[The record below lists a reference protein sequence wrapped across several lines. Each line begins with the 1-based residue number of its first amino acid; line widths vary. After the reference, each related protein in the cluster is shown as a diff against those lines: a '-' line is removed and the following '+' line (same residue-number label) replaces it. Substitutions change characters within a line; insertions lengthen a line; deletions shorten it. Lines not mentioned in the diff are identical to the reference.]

1 MNILCPWMSFTCPSW
16 QGAEVKERLAELPR
30 ALTVPNFHTIQNS
43 SKFQFQRCV
52 LCSWLP
58 TAKNIMRYIFFNHCL
73 HLVHVPLIPRSG
85 IHYTELSLL
94 CDGTQVQDSEALA
107 LKHAISLKHARPHG
121 KTTCMFCCRCSCLHT
136 WNLFASSLH
145 SFSCFA
151 FSGRTTWML
160 STMAAC
166 GLLND
171 ET

>member
-1 MNILCPWMSFTCPSW
+1 MSILTGSR
-16 QGAEVKERLAELPR
+16 GEGEVGRAAESSDSTKFPH
-30 ALTVPNFHTIQNS
+30 PIHQNS
-43 SKFQFQRCV
+43 NSKDV
-52 LCSWLP
+52 LCAAYCRLP
-58 TAKNIMRYIFFNHCL
+58 KTSCATFCSIIQSLLY
-73 HLVHVPLIPRSG
+73 VHVPLIPRSG

-94 CDGTQVQDSEALA
+94 CDGTQVHDSEALA
-107 LKHAISLKHARPHG
+107 LKHAISLKHAHPHS
-121 KTTCMFCCRCSCLHT
+121 KTICMFHCRCSCLHT

-160 STMAAC
+160 LTMAAY

>member
-1 MNILCPWMSFTCPSW
+1 MSILTGSR
-16 QGAEVKERLAELPR
+16 GEGEVGRAAESSDSTKFPHPKFIKIPIRKMCSVQLAADCQKHH
-30 ALTVPNFHTIQNS
+30 ALH
-43 SKFQFQRCV
+43 
-52 LCSWLP
+52 
-58 TAKNIMRYIFFNHCL
+58 FFKSL
-73 HLVHVPLIPRSG
+73 LYPVHVPLIPRSG

-107 LKHAISLKHARPHG
+107 LKNAISLKHAHPHS
-121 KTTCMFCCRCSCLHT
+121 KTICMFHCRCSCLHT

-160 STMAAC
+160 LTMAAY